1 MNQNTPDAPL
11 IVGIVD
17 DDEAVRD
24 AMNSLLQSAGY
35 KSVLFPSAED
45 FLNSS
50 RIPETDCLLLDEGMP
65 GLSGL
70 ELQMRLNEMKYFI
83 PTIFVTAQSEDSVR
97 TKALAQ
103 GAVAFLDK
111 PFSATALLDAIRVAL
126 KSRNAQ

>member
-111 PFSATALLDAIRVAL
+111 PFSETALLDAIRVAL

>member
-1 MNQNTPDAPL
+1 MNQHTPDAPL

-50 RIPETDCLLLDEGMP
+50 RISETDCLLLDEGMP

-111 PFSATALLDAIRVAL
+111 PFSETALLDAIRVAL